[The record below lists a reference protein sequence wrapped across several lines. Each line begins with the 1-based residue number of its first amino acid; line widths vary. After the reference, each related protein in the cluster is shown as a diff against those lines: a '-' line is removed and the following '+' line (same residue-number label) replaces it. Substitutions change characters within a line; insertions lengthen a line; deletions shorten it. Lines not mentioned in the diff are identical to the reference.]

1 MDNSFDLVKYHT
13 CLEFHSPIRAIGRV
27 TNVVGLVVEA
37 HGPVSCLGT
46 VCDIYT
52 TRNNTTIAAE
62 VSGFK
67 DSNVLLMPLEEVHG
81 IAPGCKVVAR
91 QQRAVLP
98 VGPGLLGRVIDGL
111 GHPIDGKGPIPA
123 ECEYPIYATAVNPL
137 QRKRIC
143 QPQDLGIRAI
153 NGLLTVGCGQ
163 RVGVF
168 AGSGVGKS
176 VLLGMIARKTKADVN
191 VIALIGERG
200 REVNEFIEKELGP
213 EGLSRSVIVV
223 ATSDRLP
230 LIRMRG
236 AFIATAIA
244 EYFRDQ
250 GRNVNLMMDSVTR
263 FAMAQREIGLSLG
276 EPPTTKGYTP
286 SVFTILPQ
294 LLERAGTAA
303 NRGTITGLY
312 TVLVEGDDSNDP
324 IADVVRS
331 ILDGHINLSRDL
343 AVQNHYPAIDV
354 LGSISRVMADV
365 VSDQHK
371 QNANQLKEILA
382 TYRKAEDL
390 INIGAY
396 VSGSNVKIDYAIEM
410 IDRINAY
417 LRQEIDETVVI
428 NDSITQLD
436 ELFEAGN
443 QGESPSRS

>member
-1 MDNSFDLVKYHT
+1 
-13 CLEFHSPIRAIGRV
+13 
-27 TNVVGLVVEA
+27 
-37 HGPVSCLGT
+37 
-46 VCDIYT
+46 
-52 TRNNTTIAAE
+52 
-62 VSGFK
+62 
-67 DSNVLLMPLEEVHG
+67 MPLEEIHG

-111 GHPIDGKGPIPA
+111 GHPIDGKGPIAA
-123 ECEYPIYATAVNPL
+123 ECEYPIYATALNPL
-137 QRKRIC
+137 QRKRIR
-143 QPQDLGIRAI
+143 QPLDLGIRVI

-163 RVGVF
+163 RIGVF

-200 REVNEFIEKELGP
+200 REVNEFIDKELGP

-263 FAMAQREIGLSLG
+263 FAMAQREIGLALG

-286 SVFTILPQ
+286 SVFTILPK
-294 LLERAGTAA
+294 LLERAGTSA
-303 NRGTITGLY
+303 NNGTITGLY
-312 TVLVEGDDSNDP
+312 TVLVEGDDSNEP
-324 IADVVRS
+324 IADAVRS

-343 AVQNHYPAIDV
+343 AMQNHYPAIDV
-354 LGSISRVMADV
+354 LGSISRVMVDV
-365 VSDQHK
+365 VNDQHK
-371 QNANQLKEILA
+371 QNANQFKEILA

-396 VSGSNVKIDYAIEM
+396 VSGSNAKIDHAIEM

-417 LRQEIDETVVI
+417 LRQDIDETVLFD
-428 NDSITQLD
+428 DSIDQL
-436 ELFEAGN
+436 EAMFATGN
-443 QGESPSRS
+443 HG